1 MHDFAAS
8 LATLARADLKR
19 TRRTVEG
26 PQGPRLTVDGRE
38 YLGFASND
46 YLGLANHPALVEAAR
61 AAALRC
67 GVGGGASH
75 LICGHHSAH
84 EALEDALARFVG
96 MPRALYFSTGYM
108 AATGAIPALV
118 RRGDAIFADELNH
131 ACLIDGARLARAET
145 YSYPHSDTAA
155 LACLLEQSQAKN
167 KLIVSDCVFSMD
179 GDLAPLPELLRLAE
193 THDAL
198 LFVDDAHGF
207 GVLGDGGRGS
217 LAHFGLV
224 SPRIVYMGT
233 LGKAAGVFGAF
244 VAGAADVIE
253 WLMQRARTYIF
264 TTAAPPLLAETLL
277 TSLDVI
283 AKEAWR
289 RDHLRALI
297 ARLRA
302 GLEGL
307 PWRLLASDTPI
318 QPLIVGG
325 NEAVVTLSERLRERG
340 LWVPAI
346 RPPTVPMGSARLR
359 ISLSAAHTLDDVV
372 TLCAALRSVTSSVE
386 QAV

>member
-325 NEAVVTLSERLRERG
+325 NEAVVTLSE
-340 LWVPAI
+340 
-346 RPPTVPMGSARLR
+346 
-359 ISLSAAHTLDDVV
+359 
-372 TLCAALRSVTSSVE
+372 
-386 QAV
+386 